1 MSTMSKNCKICSSMV
16 TPGNRCRYTYLVP
29 VRQYTNSQQIVVCG
43 LPTNELPQPTQNM
56 RQPNKILFTVTQDFV
71 NNTSE
76 ADIFN
81 KILKLKFKVIAT
93 IDLIP
98 CFWQIQMCAVF
109 SFQIPQYKSLPL
121 LECVNEEIM
130 GIDTKGDT
138 AFVNHQ
144 YNCQADECLA
154 IF

>member
-1 MSTMSKNCKICSSMV
+1 
-16 TPGNRCRYTYLVP
+16 
-29 VRQYTNSQQIVVCG
+29 
-43 LPTNELPQPTQNM
+43 M
-56 RQPNKILFTVTQDFV
+56 RQPNKILFPVTQDFV

-81 KILKLKFKVIAT
+81 RILKLKFKVIAT

-98 CFWQIQMCAVF
+98 FFWQIQMFAVF

-121 LECVNEEIM
+121 PECVNEEIM

-138 AFVNHQ
+138 ALVNHQ
-144 YNCQADECLA
+144 YNC
-154 IF
+154 